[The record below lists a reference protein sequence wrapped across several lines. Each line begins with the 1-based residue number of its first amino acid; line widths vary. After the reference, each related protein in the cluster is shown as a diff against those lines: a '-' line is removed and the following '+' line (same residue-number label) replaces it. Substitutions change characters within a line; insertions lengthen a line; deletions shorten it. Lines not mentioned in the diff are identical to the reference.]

1 MKKAELVEQII
12 TSLTESLA
20 VLEKAARASHE
31 EATHESSKAESKY
44 DTRGLEA
51 AYLAG
56 GQARQAKEI
65 LDSIKAYEALV
76 PRDFTP
82 GEPVE
87 LTALVELD
95 ADGTRSTYFIGPKSG
110 GLEIKHRRKEIM
122 VITPDNRVIPC
133 PPGIFRPALAVATPL
148 VGSLPVRARCWQPP
162 KRQRFTRHLLRKGG
176 AYTSQATQTPPICA
190 CLAQAVIDN
199 ARTTADLP
207 ALTCTTRCATVLAS
221 PLMICSVERL

>member
-1 MKKAELVEQII
+1 MKKAELVKQII
-12 TSLTESLA
+12 TSLTESLG

-65 LDSIKAYEALV
+65 LDSIEAYEALV

-87 LTALVELD
+87 LTALVDVD
-95 ADGTRSTYFIGPKSG
+95 ADGTHSTYFIGPKSG

-122 VITPDNRVIPC
+122 VMTP
-133 PPGIFRPALAVATPL
+133 
-148 VGSLPVRARCWQPP
+148 Q
-162 KRQRFTRHLLRKGG
+162 
-176 AYTSQATQTPPICA
+176 
-190 CLAQAVIDN
+190 
-199 ARTTADLP
+199 
-207 ALTCTTRCATVLAS
+207 S
-221 PLMICSVERL
+221 PLGQDLIGRKAGQRWATKLGGSTVKYHIVSVS